1 MVLPSAIFAVE
12 DVCYQI
18 ISNLEP
24 ELYHEARL
32 PLLRKTLVQAARTCR
47 SFRRPALRTL
57 WKRLPDDRPLV
68 DLLYTLGIVS
78 VERNGTTITTHEGEV
93 EDWEGYVSPIC
104 PIASQSTAKI

>member
-1 MVLPSAIFAVE
+1 MTLPSAIFAVE

-78 VERNGTTITTHEGEV
+78 VERNGTTITSHEGEV
-93 EDWEGYVSPIC
+93 EDRESYVSPIC
-104 PIASQSTAKI
+104 PFASQSTAKI